1 MCVALNGFH
10 CSGCTYAWSWDID
23 SDPIPHECY
32 PVLYSGVEGKYVCT
46 VHVEHYKAV
55 QVFDITSRF

>member
-10 CSGCTYAWSWDID
+10 CSGCTYAWSWDIE

-32 PVLYSGVEGKYVCT
+32 PVLYSSVEGKYVCT